1 MCSTLDSE
9 ISREAFILGRIQQV
23 KTWPIVSYC
32 KDIYD
37 LLNQKSGP
45 GGFRFIK
52 QLREIIRDPR
62 SFLLLSDTEY
72 VGLLSFFHASQSQD
86 GSCSTRH
93 YDLTAIAERKRKGKH
108 QQFSS
113 PFVSC
118 IRKMTFSGFPLMSF
132 FGAQCGRPGF
142 DPQIGKITWRR
153 AWEPTPVFLLGGSP
167 GQRSLP
173 GYSPWG
179 SKESDKTKATGHAHT
194 QGRVP
199 LLLGNNPVTRLPQS
213 TCS

>member
-132 FGAQCGRPGF
+132 FGAHLGHLVTVAAQRPGSGF
-142 DPQIGKITWRR
+142 S
-153 AWEPTPVFLLGGSP
+153 EPLECLTSSHLSRGLLQELLVPFLALAS
-167 GQRSLP
+167 SLICDMICGINYFQTMFP
-173 GYSPWG
+173 
-179 SKESDKTKATGHAHT
+179 
-194 QGRVP
+194 
-199 LLLGNNPVTRLPQS
+199 
-213 TCS
+213 